1 MQDLVREMIVER
13 AGFAF
18 NTVDLV
24 KDPENVRAGI
34 KAKAVWEN
42 LRRWRFPTDRIAS
55 KRSGFLQQ
63 NKTEC
68 SSVTIGNLVTV
79 NSWSGFSGKLC
90 DITNS
95 FGYNANWNLILK
107 VINIET
113 AVLFMEIPKGV
124 EKCKKEYFILKRT
137 IYGLVQSVREF
148 YKNLFCP

>member
-18 NTVDLV
+18 NTGDLV
-24 KDPENVRAGI
+24 KDPENVQAGI
-34 KAKAVWEN
+34 KTNAVWEN
-42 LRRWRFPTDRIAS
+42 LRRWKFPTDRIAS

-95 FGYNANWNLILK
+95 FGYNANWNIIFK

-113 AVLFMEIPKGV
+113 VGI
-124 EKCKKEYFILKRT
+124 EKCKKDYFILKRT
-137 IYGLVQSVREF
+137 INGLVHSVREF
-148 YKNLFCP
+148 YKKIFCH